1 MQDIS
6 SLVNVLFT
14 AVEMFRYRDDVE
26 MLGAECRG
34 VYVGITSGAEDVS
47 LGVSICILLGCC

>member
-26 MLGAECRG
+26 MLGTECRG
-34 VYVGITSGAEDVS
+34 VYVGIASGAEDVS
-47 LGVSICILLGCC
+47 LSVSICILLGCC